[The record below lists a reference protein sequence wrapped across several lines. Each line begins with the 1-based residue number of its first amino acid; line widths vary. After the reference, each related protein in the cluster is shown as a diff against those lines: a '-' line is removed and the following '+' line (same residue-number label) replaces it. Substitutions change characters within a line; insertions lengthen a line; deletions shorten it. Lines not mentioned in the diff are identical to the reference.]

1 MLGKNNSFMTGLRSE
16 TKALI
21 VIPCICHSSALV
33 ANNACTKLPR
43 TPEEF
48 VRSAASY
55 FSVPAKKK
63 TAQLAEMQEFF
74 NIEQKKMF
82 KLFATRW
89 LSMQHAVKRIIDNWE
104 VLLNYFRLANF
115 EENSK

>member
-1 MLGKNNSFMTGLRSE
+1 MTGLRSE

-63 TAQLAEMQEFF
+63 KQHSL
-74 NIEQKKMF
+74 QKCKNF
-82 KLFATRW
+82 LT
-89 LSMQHAVKRIIDNWE
+89 
-104 VLLNYFRLANF
+104 LNRKKCSNF
-115 EENSK
+115 LQPGG